1 MSKSRLSKSTF
12 IRGLQCEKSLYLY
25 KHHYKLKDPTPS
37 SLQAVFDQGTNIG
50 LLAQKLF
57 INGVDASPE
66 NHFKMIESVEKTL
79 EFINKG
85 ETIIYEAAFLFDDVL
100 AALDILVKDKDG
112 WKAYEVK
119 SSAKVSATYVKDAAI
134 QYYTI
139 TNSGID
145 LKDISIVHINNQ
157 YTKDGELDIHQLFT
171 IESVYNQVLE
181 FLPQIPNEV
190 RRLKD
195 VIESSEIPQI
205 DIGLHCTDPYDC
217 DFKGTCWK
225 HVPDYSVFDIANLR
239 NKKKFDLYNQGL
251 MSLDQ
256 IDLRETSLNA
266 NQVLQVESEVNGT
279 THIETDQIRGFV
291 KELSYPLYFLDFE
304 TINPAVPIYDGS
316 KPYQQLV
323 FQYSLHIQ
331 ETPRSELKHREYLAD
346 PNKDPRIGFIE
357 QLINDCGTI
366 GDVLVYNISFER
378 GKLNDLAEV
387 FPIYSNAL
395 KDIVIRLKD
404 LMIPFQKKWY
414 YTPEMKGSYSIKFV
428 LPALVPE
435 LSYDELEIGGNV
447 TFNEPSGKSNTY
459 QYITKQV
466 LTEVYPVDTYSN
478 NEEVK
483 ILKYRIVGTKRS
495 GFKVFLIT
503 NSKDGAWRYIVD
515 TEQSLIANEIKSNIL
530 SREEAIAKLKEAKD
544 LLDLEMMSQEEYDK
558 IKAELTPIIM
568 GKN

>member
-1 MSKSRLSKSTF
+1 MTNSRLSKSTF

-25 KHHYKLKDPTPS
+25 KHNYKLKDPTPS

-50 LLAQKLF
+50 VLAQKLF
-57 INGVDASPE
+57 PNGVDASPE
-66 NHFKMIESVEKTL
+66 NHFKMAESVGETL
-79 EFINKG
+79 DFINKG
-85 ETIIYEAAFLFDDVL
+85 ENIIYEATFLFDDVL

-119 SSAKVSATYVKDAAI
+119 SSTKVSDTYIKDAAI

-139 TNSGID
+139 SNSGID
-145 LKDISIVHINNQ
+145 LKDISIVYVNNK
-157 YTKDGELDIHQLFT
+157 YVRNGKLDIHQLFT

-181 FLPQIPNEV
+181 FLPRIPNEV
-190 RRLKD
+190 KRLKNI
-195 VIESSEIPQI
+195 IESPEIPKI
-205 DIGLHCTDPYDC
+205 DIGLHCLDPYDC

-279 THIETDQIRGFV
+279 THIEIDQIRGFV
-291 KELSYPLYFLDFE
+291 EELSYPLYFLDFE
-304 TINPAVPIYDGS
+304 TINPAIPIYDGS

-331 ETPRSELKHREYLAD
+331 ETPTSELKHREYLAD

-357 QLINDCGTI
+357 QLIYDCGTI

-378 GKLNDLAEV
+378 GKLNDLTDV
-387 FPIYSNAL
+387 FPIYSKAI

-404 LMIPFQKKWY
+404 LMMPFQKKWY

-435 LSYDELEIGGNV
+435 LSYNELEIKEGG
-447 TFNEPSGKSNTY
+447 KASNTFLSMVNGSFKGDTAKVRSQLLEY
-459 QYITKQV
+459 CK
-466 LTEVYPVDTYSN
+466 LDTYAM
-478 NEEVK
+478 VK
-483 ILKYRIVGTKRS
+483 ILERLK
-495 GFKVFLIT
+495 KV
-503 NSKDGAWRYIVD
+503 
-515 TEQSLIANEIKSNIL
+515 
-530 SREEAIAKLKEAKD
+530 
-544 LLDLEMMSQEEYDK
+544 
-558 IKAELTPIIM
+558 
-568 GKN
+568 